1 MSVGR
6 KLFFTMA
13 AMVLSMGLLFVF
25 LTQVV
30 VSAVFQY
37 AMTVDRTDEMSRLSA
52 KFTEYYA
59 DHGSW
64 TGVDQIT
71 IPSEQWNRY
80 RDASFLLVNERQLPL
95 YSAGNA
101 GEGLTRGLGL
111 HSQVKYK
118 DEVIGGLY
126 YYDREVET
134 VAKARKGVKSSVTV
148 LLLVG
153 ALLLVPVALLAAYL
167 LSRRLTAPLKRL
179 LPFIERLGRGELG
192 VQAEVLTRDE
202 YGTVAKAFNELS
214 EKLRRGEE
222 VRRKLVADVS
232 HELRTP
238 ITIIRGKLD
247 LLQQE
252 GQAVEPE
259 TLLPLQDE
267 FIRLTRLVDDLHQLS
282 LAEAGQ
288 LPLEKKALNLTNLM
302 ERIVDRLTL
311 NGETKSLRITF
322 NHNAEA
328 CFVMADPHRITQ
340 IFVNLIGNAIRYT
353 PEKGTVSITIRQDR
367 EAREAEVSVTDTGP
381 GIAPEHLPYLFN
393 RFYRTDDARTRHR
406 GGTGLGLAIAKELVE
421 AHQGRI
427 LVNSTL
433 GQGTAFI
440 VRLPLAEAD

>member
-1 MSVGR
+1 
-6 KLFFTMA
+6 MA
-13 AMVLSMGLLFVF
+13 ALVLSMGLLFVF

-37 AMTVDRTDEMSRLSA
+37 AMTVDRTDELNRLSA

-59 DHGSW
+59 DHESW
-64 TGVDQIT
+64 TGVDQIS

-80 RDASFLLVNERQLPL
+80 RDASFLLVNERQISL
-95 YSAGNA
+95 YSAGSA
-101 GEGLTRGLGL
+101 EEGLMRGLGL

-118 DEVIGGLY
+118 DVVIGGLY
-126 YYDREVET
+126 YYDREVGT

-153 ALLLVPVALLAAYL
+153 ALLLVPVALLAAYW
-167 LSRRLTAPLKRL
+167 LSRRFTAPLKRL

-192 VQAEVLTRDE
+192 VQTEILTRDE
-202 YGTVAKAFNELS
+202 YGTVAQAFNELS

-288 LPLEKKALNLTNLM
+288 LLLEQKVLNLTSLM

-311 NGETKSLRITF
+311 NGETKSLNITF

-353 PEKGTVSITIRQDR
+353 PEKGAVSITIRQDHA
-367 EAREAEVSVTDTGP
+367 AREAEVTVTDTGP

-393 RFYRTDDARTRHR
+393 RFYRTDDARTRHS

-427 LVNSTL
+427 LVNSNL